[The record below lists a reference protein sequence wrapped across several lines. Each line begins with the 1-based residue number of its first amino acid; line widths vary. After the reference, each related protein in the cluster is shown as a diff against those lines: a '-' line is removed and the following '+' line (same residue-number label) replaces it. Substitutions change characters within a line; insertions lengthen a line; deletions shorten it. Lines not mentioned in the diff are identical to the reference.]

1 MVQLFSLAGFIIT
14 FREILEACIVVSIC
28 LAYLRRTKN
37 ERYLRDVWLGVA
49 AGVGVLIVIGI
60 AFGIVFWTRGQ
71 KLYTGLTEL
80 LFEAIVRLVAVVLIT
95 WMIFWMLSTAAHMR
109 RDLEGGIA
117 RALSRRGRWG
127 VALLVFTSVLREG
140 VELIVFLFGITG
152 GVSWSSIPIAA
163 AVGVA
168 VALVVAWAI
177 YRGALAFDLRLFFAL
192 SSLLLIA
199 FAAGFLSTAFLDLQ
213 KANLFGAFTRNGN
226 EDESIPS
233 TERPWWNAA
242 LWSTEACC
250 ADDGNEFFNL
260 LHELFGYVDAPTFV
274 STVVYFGYW
283 TLAGVLWIIVERRT
297 LERKLCQMHT
307 GYLVSTAFLA
317 VAAMVGL
324 VVAARSPTWNGILV
338 TCLTQV
344 LAIIGVG
351 AASAPHAALPPRAR
365 FALQGSCWIGLVLVA
380 CLALALQVAQ
390 AICSPQIGASQYCS
404 IPDFY
409 YWFVIFSPDWIAKT
423 RDDNSFHALA
433 VLTVS
438 ICFTMLFCLGQGLV
452 GFYEWKRS
460 ALAMQ
465 RAGQAPAALAKEAN
479 TSSDLEGGKS
489 TPLDDSSIDEL
500 TWEALDSTQPPQHAS
515 QIEISARRM
524 LAD

>member
-233 TERPWWNAA
+233 TSGRGGMPRSGPPRP
-242 LWSTEACC
+242 
-250 ADDGNEFFNL
+250 
-260 LHELFGYVDAPTFV
+260 
-274 STVVYFGYW
+274 
-283 TLAGVLWIIVERRT
+283 
-297 LERKLCQMHT
+297 
-307 GYLVSTAFLA
+307 
-317 VAAMVGL
+317 
-324 VVAARSPTWNGILV
+324 AARTTG
-338 TCLTQV
+338 
-344 LAIIGVG
+344 
-351 AASAPHAALPPRAR
+351 
-365 FALQGSCWIGLVLVA
+365 
-380 CLALALQVAQ
+380 
-390 AICSPQIGASQYCS
+390 
-404 IPDFY
+404 
-409 YWFVIFSPDWIAKT
+409 
-423 RDDNSFHALA
+423 
-433 VLTVS
+433 
-438 ICFTMLFCLGQGLV
+438 
-452 GFYEWKRS
+452 
-460 ALAMQ
+460 
-465 RAGQAPAALAKEAN
+465 
-479 TSSDLEGGKS
+479 TSSS
-489 TPLDDSSIDEL
+489 TCCTSSSDTWMRRPSSPLSSTSVTGPWLACSGSSLSDEP
-500 TWEALDSTQPPQHAS
+500 W
-515 QIEISARRM
+515 SANSAKCTPGTSYRLRSWR
-524 LAD
+524 